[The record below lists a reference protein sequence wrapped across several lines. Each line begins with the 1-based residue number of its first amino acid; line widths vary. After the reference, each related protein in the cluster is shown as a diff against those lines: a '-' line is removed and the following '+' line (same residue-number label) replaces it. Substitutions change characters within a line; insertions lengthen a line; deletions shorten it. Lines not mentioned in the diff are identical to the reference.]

1 MSSDGIRG
9 GLAASVAYTT
19 PGEGGTPQN
28 GSFYLENR
36 PQNNYH
42 DRLTTKM
49 SANVPPHTPPCA
61 MTQHGGLFATAAI
74 AVA

>member
-1 MSSDGIRG
+1 MEWMEVSPPLTAPPPLQRG
-9 GLAASVAYTT
+9 AY
-19 PGEGGTPQN
+19 PKKGV
-28 GSFYLENR
+28 FYVENR

-42 DRLTTKM
+42 GSLVVKID
-49 SANVPPHTPPCA
+49 ANVPPHTPPCA